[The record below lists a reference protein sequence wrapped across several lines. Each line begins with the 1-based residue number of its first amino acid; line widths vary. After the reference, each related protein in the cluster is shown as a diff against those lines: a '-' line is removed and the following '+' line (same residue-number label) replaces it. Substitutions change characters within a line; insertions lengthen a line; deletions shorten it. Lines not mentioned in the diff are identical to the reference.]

1 MFINSAL
8 VGGVGHARVGGWTP
22 NGTFYGPMALSD
34 AGGGT
39 SPQAVTPDPGLLTI
53 TGYAPTVVRTNTVT
67 ENLVLD
73 FEDIALG
80 TAVSNQYAANG
91 LTFSS
96 GNLAVANVADPGGTQ
111 FFPASTAV
119 RSGPTFLK
127 NSVDGGGFSI
137 TIASGYVLNSL
148 TLDASANSGGMR
160 ISVVTISSGTSQGF
174 EIFPSNFNWQLG
186 SIVNVTAPG
195 TITRL
200 DFSTTASGRFAID
213 HLIFSLTH

>member
-22 NGTFYGPMALSD
+22 NGTFYGPMALSG

-39 SPQAVTPDPGLLTI
+39 SPQAVTAGVGLVTI
-53 TGYAPTVVRTNTVT
+53 TGYAPTVTRTSTVT
-67 ENLVLD
+67 VNLVID
-73 FEDIALG
+73 FEEVALG
-80 TAVSNQYAANG
+80 TAASNQYAANG
-91 LTFSS
+91 LTFGA
-96 GNLAVANVADPGGTQ
+96 GNIALANFADPGGTE

-148 TLDASANSGGMR
+148 TLDAAANAGGMR
-160 ISVVTISSGTSQGF
+160 LDVVTVSAATSLGF
-174 EIFPSNFNWQLG
+174 EIFPSNFDWQLDIPVALP
-186 SIVNVTAPG
+186 SG
-195 TITRL
+195 TVARL
-200 DFSTTASGRFAID
+200 DFSTDPSGRFAID
-213 HLIFSLTH
+213 HLLITLTH